1 MNRSISRREAMTE
14 SVAATGALMLAGQS
28 GLLASEAETS
38 APESSATEQAALA
51 KAAKKVRYC
60 LNTSTIRG
68 QKLTILEEVDLAAAA
83 GYQAIEPWMGELQ
96 AYTEQGGRLADL
108 KKRIEDQ
115 GLTVDSAIGF
125 ASWIVDDDGQ
135 RAAGVEALRRDME
148 TLRQIGGTR
157 IAAPPVGATD
167 QANLNLQKAAERYAA
182 ILELGRQTGV
192 TPALELWGF
201 SKSLSRVGELMHV
214 AVESADRDA
223 CLLLDV
229 YHIFKGGSDFGTLRL
244 VPGSCVPVLHM
255 NDYPGDIPRDT
266 IGDKDR
272 VYPGDGVAPVPAIL
286 RQLLSTG
293 FAGTLSLELFNP
305 GYWEQPA
312 ADVLRTGLD
321 KMKAALAAI

>member
-1 MNRSISRREAMTE
+1 MNRSLSRREAMTE
-14 SVAATGALMLAGQS
+14 SVAATSAIVLAGQ
-28 GLLASEAETS
+28 GELLAREPGAEGT
-38 APESSATEQAALA
+38 ATKESALA
-51 KAAKKVRYC
+51 DAAQKLRFC

-68 QKLTILEEVDLAAAA
+68 QKLTIEQEVDLAAAA

-96 AYTEQGGRLADL
+96 AYTERGGQLADL
-108 KKRIEDQ
+108 KKRIADQ

-135 RAAGVEALRRDME
+135 RAAGLEALRRDME
-148 TLRQIGGTR
+148 TLRQIGGSR

-167 QANLNLQKAAERYAA
+167 QTDLDLLKAAERYAA
-182 ILELGRQTGV
+182 ILQLGRQTGV

-214 AVESADRDA
+214 AVESADPDA

-229 YHIFKGGSDFGTLRL
+229 YHIFKGGSDFATLRL
-244 VPGSCVPVLHM
+244 VPGFCVPVLHM

-272 VYPGDGVAPVPAIL
+272 VYPGDGVAPVAGIL

-293 FAGTLSLELFNP
+293 FQGSLSLELFNP

-312 ADVLRTGLD
+312 ADVLRTGLE
-321 KMKAALAAI
+321 KMKAAVASV